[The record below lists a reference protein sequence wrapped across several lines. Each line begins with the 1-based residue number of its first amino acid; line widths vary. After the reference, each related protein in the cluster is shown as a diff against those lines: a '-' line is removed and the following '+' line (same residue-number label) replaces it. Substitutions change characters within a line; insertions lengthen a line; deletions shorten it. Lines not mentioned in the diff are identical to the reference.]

1 MSSAE
6 KPKSVKQQYRER
18 ENKQPKHQ
26 ADLFESRILSIC
38 KWLREGTPYLQLRS
52 GGAKTFGI
60 STRQFDTYLALARQR
75 LAEEYR
81 KAIPTLA
88 EELDD
93 ALVLGQSE
101 ALKKGDIASFNAAV
115 MHRAKMA
122 GLLRD
127 KVEINDL
134 KAPDLSTIDASKI
147 RAKLRQ

>member
-1 MSSAE
+1 MSSTE
-6 KPKSVKQQYRER
+6 KPKSVRKTYADRTS
-18 ENKQPKHQ
+18 KKPKFQ
-26 ADLFESRILSIC
+26 EDQFELRILSIC
-38 KWLREGTPYLQLRS
+38 KWLREGTPYVQLVS
-52 GGAKTFGI
+52 TGAKTFGI
-60 STRQFDTYLALARQR
+60 SSRQFEKYLVLARQR

-81 KAIPTLA
+81 KAVPTLA

-147 RAKLRQ
+147 RAKLRK